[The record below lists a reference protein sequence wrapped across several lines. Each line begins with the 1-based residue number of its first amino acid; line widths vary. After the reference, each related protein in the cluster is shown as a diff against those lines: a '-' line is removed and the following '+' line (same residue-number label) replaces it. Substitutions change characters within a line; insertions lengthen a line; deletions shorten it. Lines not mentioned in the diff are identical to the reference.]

1 MKMFANIEINA
12 RDLTGFDSQDILDM
26 YLKLEQ
32 DKREN
37 LLRNI
42 VWTLDNDEA
51 EDLMREI
58 NNYLRY
64 KNPKSSIKKR

>member
-1 MKMFANIEINA
+1 MFANIEINA
-12 RDLTGFDSQDILDM
+12 RDLTGFDSEDILDM

>member
-1 MKMFANIEINA
+1 MFANIEINA
-12 RDLTGFDSQDILDM
+12 RDLTRFDSEDILNM
-26 YLKLEQ
+26 YLKLQQ

-58 NNYLRY
+58 KTLHFFR
-64 KNPKSSIKKR
+64 

>member
-1 MKMFANIEINA
+1 M
-12 RDLTGFDSQDILDM
+12 
-26 YLKLEQ
+26 
-32 DKREN
+32 REN

-58 NNYLRY
+58 NNYLRH
-64 KNPKSSIKKR
+64 KNSKSSIKKR

>member
-1 MKMFANIEINA
+1 MFANIEINA
-12 RDLTGFDSQDILDM
+12 RDLTRFDSEDILNM
-26 YLKLEQ
+26 YLKLQQ

-58 NNYLRY
+58 NNYLRH
-64 KNPKSSIKKR
+64 KNSKKL

>member
-1 MKMFANIEINA
+1 MFANIEINA
-12 RDLTGFDSQDILDM
+12 RDLTGFDSEDILNM
-26 YLKLEQ
+26 YLKLQQ

-42 VWTLDNDEA
+42 VWTLDNDET

-58 NNYLRY
+58 NYYLRH
-64 KNPKSSIKKR
+64 KNSKKL

>member
-1 MKMFANIEINA
+1 MFANIEINA
-12 RDLTGFDSQDILDM
+12 RDLTGFNSQDILNM

-42 VWTLDNDEA
+42 VWTKEKFNL
-51 EDLMREI
+51 
-58 NNYLRY
+58 
-64 KNPKSSIKKR
+64 KKDKR

>member
-1 MKMFANIEINA
+1 MFANIEINA

-32 DKREN
+32 DKREIF
-37 LLRNI
+37 LMYI
-42 VWTLDNDEA
+42 IWYLDNDEA

-58 NNYLRY
+58 NNYLRH
-64 KNPKSSIKKR
+64 KNSKSSIKKR

>member
-1 MKMFANIEINA
+1 MFANIEINA
-12 RDLTGFDSQDILDM
+12 RDLTRFDSEDILNM
-26 YLKLEQ
+26 YLKLQQ

-58 NNYLRY
+58 NNYLRH
-64 KNPKSSIKKR
+64 KNSKSSIKKR

>member
-1 MKMFANIEINA
+1 MFANIEINA
-12 RDLTGFDSQDILDM
+12 RDLTGFDSEDILDM

-42 VWTLDNDEA
+42 VWALDNDEA

>member
-1 MKMFANIEINA
+1 MFANIEINA

-42 VWTLDNDEA
+42 VWALDNDEA

-58 NNYLRY
+58 NYYLRH
-64 KNPKSSIKKR
+64 K

>member
-1 MKMFANIEINA
+1 MFANIEINA
-12 RDLTGFDSQDILDM
+12 RDLTRFDSEDILNM
-26 YLKLEQ
+26 YLKLQQ

-58 NNYLRY
+58 NNNLRH
-64 KNPKSSIKKR
+64 KNSKKL

>member
-1 MKMFANIEINA
+1 MFANIEINA

-42 VWTLDNDEA
+42 VWTLDNDET

>member
-1 MKMFANIEINA
+1 MFANIEINA
-12 RDLTGFDSQDILDM
+12 RDLTGFNSQDILNM

-58 NNYLRY
+58 NNYLRH
-64 KNPKSSIKKR
+64 KNSKKL

>member
-12 RDLTGFDSQDILDM
+12 RDLTGFDSEDILNM
-26 YLKLEQ
+26 YLKLQQ

-58 NNYLRY
+58 NNNLRH
-64 KNPKSSIKKR
+64 KNSKKL

>member
-1 MKMFANIEINA
+1 MFANIEINA
-12 RDLTGFDSQDILDM
+12 RDLTGFNSQDILNM
-26 YLKLEQ
+26 YLELEQ
-32 DKREN
+32 DEREN

-64 KNPKSSIKKR
+64 KNPKNSVKKR

>member
-1 MKMFANIEINA
+1 MFANIKINA
-12 RDLTGFDSQDILDM
+12 RDLTGFDSEDILNM
-26 YLKLEQ
+26 YLKLQQ

-58 NNYLRY
+58 NNYLRH
-64 KNPKSSIKKR
+64 KNSKKL

>member
-1 MKMFANIEINA
+1 MFANIEINA

-42 VWTLDNDEA
+42 VWALDNDEA

-58 NNYLRY
+58 NNYLRH
-64 KNPKSSIKKR
+64 KNSKSSIKKR

>member
-1 MKMFANIEINA
+1 MFANIEINA

-32 DKREN
+32 DKIEN
-37 LLRNI
+37 FLRNI
-42 VWTLDNDEA
+42 VWALDNDEA

>member
-12 RDLTGFDSQDILDM
+12 RDLTGFDSEDILNM
-26 YLKLEQ
+26 YLKLQQ
-32 DKREN
+32 DEREN

-42 VWTLDNDEA
+42 VWTLDNGEA

-58 NNYLRY
+58 NNYLRH
-64 KNPKSSIKKR
+64 KNSKSSIKKR

>member
-1 MKMFANIEINA
+1 MFANIEINA
-12 RDLTGFDSQDILDM
+12 RDLTGFNSQDILNM

-32 DKREN
+32 NERKIF
-37 LLRNI
+37 LMYI
-42 VWTLDNDEA
+42 VWYLDNDEA

-58 NNYLRY
+58 NYYLRY

>member
-1 MKMFANIEINA
+1 MFANIEINA

-58 NNYLRY
+58 NSYLRY

>member
-1 MKMFANIEINA
+1 MFANIEINA

-58 NNYLRY
+58 NNYLRH
-64 KNPKSSIKKR
+64 KNSKSFIKKR

>member
-12 RDLTGFDSQDILDM
+12 RDLTGFDSEDILNM
-26 YLKLEQ
+26 YLKLQQ

-58 NNYLRY
+58 NNYLRH
-64 KNPKSSIKKR
+64 KNSKKL

>member
-1 MKMFANIEINA
+1 NA

-32 DKREN
+32 DKREIF
-37 LLRNI
+37 LMYI
-42 VWTLDNDEA
+42 IWYLDNDEA

-58 NNYLRY
+58 NNYLRH
-64 KNPKSSIKKR
+64 KNSKISIKKR

>member
-1 MKMFANIEINA
+1 MSANIEINA

-32 DKREN
+32 NERKIF
-37 LLRNI
+37 LMYI
-42 VWTLDNDEA
+42 VWYLDNDEA

-58 NNYLRY
+58 NYYLRH
-64 KNPKSSIKKR
+64 K

>member
-1 MKMFANIEINA
+1 MFANIEINV

-32 DKREN
+32 NERKIF
-37 LLRNI
+37 LMYI
-42 VWTLDNDEA
+42 VWYLDNDEA

-58 NNYLRY
+58 NYYLRH
-64 KNPKSSIKKR
+64 K

>member
-1 MKMFANIEINA
+1 MFANIEINA

-58 NNYLRY
+58 NNYLRH
-64 KNPKSSIKKR
+64 KNSKKL

>member
-1 MKMFANIEINA
+1 MFANIEINA
-12 RDLTGFDSQDILDM
+12 RDLTGFDSEDILNM
-26 YLKLEQ
+26 YLKLQQ

-58 NNYLRY
+58 NNNLRH
-64 KNPKSSIKKR
+64 KNSKKL

>member
-1 MKMFANIEINA
+1 MFANIEINA

-32 DKREN
+32 DKRGN

>member
-1 MKMFANIEINA
+1 MFANIEINA

-32 DKREN
+32 DKRKIF
-37 LLRNI
+37 LMYI

-58 NNYLRY
+58 NNYLRC